1 MLQSLENAFIFIS
14 LRKQKD
20 NALSLSKD
28 WIIIGINAYYYLIKT
43 NNRKKDI
50 WIFYEHYKK
59 TCTLLRE
66 HFLTNEL
73 NKNVEKHNKDKL
85 IYFEYFTSTTKHI
98 VLLKSLQLLEQVTL
112 DGISFENSDII
123 TDMDSKRIDRH
134 HL

>member
-1 MLQSLENAFIFIS
+1 M
-14 LRKQKD
+14 
-20 NALSLSKD
+20 
-28 WIIIGINAYYYLIKT
+28 
-43 NNRKKDI
+43 
-50 WIFYEHYKK
+50 
-59 TCTLLRE
+59 RE

-112 DGISFENSDII
+112 DRISFENSDII